1 MEVIFIN
8 NAFQLQDKQFEL
20 ISFSQVSDIY
30 VDVYA
35 KADGWDEWNTS
46 FAANQTT
53 INGILQTS
61 ADMIIETL
69 SNG

>member
-8 NAFQLQDKQFEL
+8 NAFQLQGKEFKL
-20 ISFSQVSDIY
+20 ISFTKGSDIY

-35 KADGWDEWNTS
+35 LADGWNEWNTS
-46 FAANQTT
+46 FIANETT